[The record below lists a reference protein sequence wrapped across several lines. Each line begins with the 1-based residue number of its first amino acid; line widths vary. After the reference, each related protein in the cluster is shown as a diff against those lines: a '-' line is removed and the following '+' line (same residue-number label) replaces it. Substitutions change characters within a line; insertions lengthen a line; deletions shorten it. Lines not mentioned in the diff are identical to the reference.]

1 MIKEFV
7 NYLNKIKGYSDN
19 TGKAYEKD
27 LHSFVLFVKANCA
40 HQRWSEITREDVDLY
55 IAWQVERGLKPMT
68 TNRHLSAIS
77 SLYDYMKR
85 QGYQVENP
93 ARYESR
99 RKVGDRIPN
108 TIPTNVLRKAMETS
122 EGTIHLMLCTLYQTG
137 VRLQEMLDIRKCDLD
152 ILNYTIRIQGK
163 GMKERLVYVTE
174 ELMSD
179 LVTFSTNRKAME
191 PIFKGWS
198 QREVRKALYE
208 ILRPL
213 GIAPQMSPHAIRHT
227 FATEVAKQGSNVTT
241 LAVMMGHKSIKT
253 TQKYIDMAQSNVSS
267 AYKRYHSEIA

>member
-7 NYLNKIKGYSDN
+7 NYLNKIKGYADN

-27 LHSFVLFVKANCA
+27 LHSFVLFVKANCT
-40 HQRWSEITREDVDLY
+40 HQRWSEITRDDVDLY

-122 EGTIHLMLCTLYQTG
+122 QGTIHLMLCTLCQTG

-152 ILNYTIRIQGK
+152 IMNNAIRIQGK
-163 GMKERLVYVTE
+163 GMKERLVYVNE
-174 ELMSD
+174 ELMSK
-179 LVTFSTNRKAME
+179 LCTFSTYRKAME

-198 QREVRKALYE
+198 QREVRTSLYE

-213 GIAPQMSPHAIRHT
+213 GTAPQLSPHAIRHT

-253 TQKYIDMAQSNVSS
+253 TQKYIDLAQNNISS
-267 AYKRYHSEIA
+267 TYTRYHSEIA

>member
-27 LHSFVLFVKANCA
+27 LHSFVLFVKANCT
-40 HQRWSEITREDVDLY
+40 HKRWSEITRDDVDLY

-68 TNRHLSAIS
+68 TNRHLAAIS

-85 QGYQVENP
+85 QGYDVENP

-108 TIPTNVLRKAMETS
+108 TIPTNVLHKAMEQS
-122 EGTIHLMLCTLYQTG
+122 RGTIHLMLCTLYQTG

-152 ILNYTIRIQGK
+152 AMNCAIRIQGK
-163 GMKERLVYVTE
+163 GAKERLVYVTG
-174 ELMSD
+174 ELMGD
-179 LVTFSTNRKAME
+179 LITFSQYRNVME
-191 PIFKGWS
+191 PVFKGWS
-198 QREVRKALYE
+198 QREVRTSLYE

-213 GIAPQMSPHAIRHT
+213 GTAPQMSPHAIRHT
-227 FATEVAKQGSNVTT
+227 FATEVAKQGGNVTT

-267 AYKRYHSEIA
+267 TFRQYQNSIA